1 MTRLLHANKCT
12 RKLHHLIL
20 HSDIKRLSFGA
31 TFTRGT
37 SVTWQFLE
45 TVRRITK
52 VFSLKTF
59 SSVPSPP
66 LILPTPERL
75 LPQLR
80 LILKDSPL
88 LLLSLMTPNV
98 PFMYSSVC
106 LLWLLWISPT
116 PSAKCYTLESSR
128 DPPWLFFRMSFTFS
142 VCSSL
147 PFRTFWLAR
156 PSSCSVVRINC
167 RGIATAALP
176 PLTFFWGISFTSN
189 ERAEPDCNLCC
200 VMNRPLALSLPLTLS
215 FAQ

>member
-128 DPPWLFFRMSFTFS
+128 DPPWLFFRIEFHLL
-142 VCSSL
+142 CL
-147 PFRTFWLAR
+147 L
-156 PSSCSVVRINC
+156 
-167 RGIATAALP
+167 LP
-176 PLTFFWGISFTSN
+176 PLSDLLIGPAQLLLCGADKLQRNCHSGFASINILLRDIFHFQWAC
-189 ERAEPDCNLCC
+189 RAWL
-200 VMNRPLALSLPLTLS
+200 
-215 FAQ
+215 